1 MFIERSAARIRT
13 ARMLFFLLGVLPCA
27 ALIGWAAWLRSDGRR
42 DAVRARWQEVVGL
55 PLVIES
61 AEQPRPGVVRARR
74 CAILA
79 ADGRRVAELPVV
91 ELESSASE
99 DRLRIDSLRCDAD
112 LATVLAS
119 LGREWLRRD
128 VRFPR
133 NCVVEIAD
141 FAWRTPDT
149 AQPVGDATSVA
160 GLRVECV
167 AHEDSRAIRI
177 VRQGDEARI
186 VRTPPSAE
194 VPDESIAFNAAWQE
208 PIPLVVLIAVVG
220 GGAAPVNG
228 VGPFAT
234 ATGRVEARSSIAGSS
249 GNARGRIEGVDL
261 AACAR
266 IVESQAAGRASLA
279 IERLEWR
286 RDRLAEAVL
295 SCEVGA
301 GWVDGRLFDRF
312 TVALGCRPGPAAV
325 AGAVERSFDAAG
337 MMFRLGAD
345 GLQISAL
352 PGMGGAI
359 ATARGGAVLQP
370 PAAKVAV
377 DRLAWMLAPP
387 GTAFVP
393 AEGPGAW
400 LMSVLSP
407 SAGDA
412 PVGQGG
418 RAETPPSGGGG
429 RDF

>member
-1 MFIERSAARIRT
+1 MFIERSAARIRS
-13 ARMLFFLLGVLPCA
+13 ARMLFFLFGALPCA
-27 ALIGWAAWLRSDGRR
+27 ALVGWAVWLRSDGRR
-42 DAVRARWQEVVGL
+42 DTVRARWQEVVGL

-61 AEQPRPGVVRARR
+61 VEQPRPGVVRARR

-79 ADGRRVAELPVV
+79 ADGSRLAELPEV

-99 DRLRIDSLRCDAD
+99 DRLRIAAIRCDAD
-112 LATVLAS
+112 LGAVLAS
-119 LGREWLRRD
+119 LGHEWLRRD

-141 FAWRTPDT
+141 FAWRTSDT
-149 AQPVGDATSVA
+149 AQPVVDATSVA

-167 AHEDSRAIRI
+167 AHEDSRAIRV

-186 VRTPPSAE
+186 IRTPPSADTPE
-194 VPDESIAFNAAWQE
+194 ESIAFNAAWRE
-208 PIPLVVLIAVVG
+208 PIPLAVLVAVVG
-220 GGAAPVNG
+220 GRVARAEGMGPV
-228 VGPFAT
+228 AT
-234 ATGRVEARSSIAGSS
+234 VTGRVEARTSPAGSS
-249 GNARGRIEGVDL
+249 GTARVRIEGVDL
-261 AACAR
+261 ADCAR
-266 IVESQAAGRASLA
+266 IVDSQAAGRASLTV
-279 IERLEWR
+279 ERLEWR
-286 RDRLAEAVL
+286 RDRLAEAVI

-312 TVALGCRPGPAAV
+312 SVALGCRPGPAAV

-337 MMFRLGAD
+337 MMCRLGAD

-359 ATARGGAVLQP
+359 ACARGGAVLQP
-370 PAAKVAV
+370 PPAKVAV

-400 LMSVLSP
+400 LMSVLAP
-407 SAGDA
+407 SVGDA
-412 PVGQGG
+412 PADQGS
-418 RAETPPSGGGG
+418 RAEKPPPAGGG